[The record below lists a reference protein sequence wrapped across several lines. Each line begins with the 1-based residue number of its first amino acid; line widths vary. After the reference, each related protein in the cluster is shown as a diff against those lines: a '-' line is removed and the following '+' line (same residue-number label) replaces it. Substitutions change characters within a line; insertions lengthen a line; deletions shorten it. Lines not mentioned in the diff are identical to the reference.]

1 MKLRAAW
8 SLSLLLS
15 LSAQAAGPVD
25 PHATQAEGSAAAKLS
40 EARFQVAVTEISTPG
55 KFSAHFK
62 MPAEVKV
69 DAAGSAFYIQKGLI
83 ADSIT
88 QINRADSYCHVSFRN
103 PKATGRA
110 SRVGMSPSGVKENL
124 FKILALPSAD
134 DGKTKFAELDGP
146 MLWDSVANSAYFNF
160 KTKAP
165 ITLSVSCPIAGA
177 VEIKTVADL
186 YRKLNS
192 VLGADSGFE
201 ILFK

>member
-1 MKLRAAW
+1 M
-8 SLSLLLS
+8 LLS

-40 EARFQVAVTEISTPG
+40 EPRFQVAVTEISTPG

-62 MPAEVKV
+62 MPPEVKV
-69 DAAGSAFYIQKGLI
+69 DAAGSAFYIQKGI
-83 ADSIT
+83 VADSIT
-88 QINRADSYCHVSFRN
+88 QINRGESYCHVSFRN

-110 SRVGMSPSGVKENL
+110 SRLGTSSSGAKENL

-134 DGKTKFAELDGP
+134 DGKAKFAELDGP
-146 MLWDSVANSAYFNF
+146 MLWDAVANSAYFNF

-165 ITLSVSCPIAGA
+165 ITLSVSCPMTGA
-177 VEIKTVADL
+177 ADIKTVADL
-186 YRKLNS
+186 YRKLNA
-192 VLGADSGFE
+192 VLGTDSGFE